1 MEYAQFPDIKTLEV
15 GVNMLVPVGVGLKL
29 YAHVSNHALMKI
41 KRCKK
46 KADNIYG
53 WSTGEHTNEL
63 IPGITFCKIDGV
75 YFL

>member
-1 MEYAQFPDIKTLEV
+1 MEYAQLPDIKTLEV

-46 KADNIYG
+46 KGLTIFTAGPLEN
-53 WSTGEHTNEL
+53 TQTRL
-63 IPGITFCKIDGV
+63 
-75 YFL
+75 FLE